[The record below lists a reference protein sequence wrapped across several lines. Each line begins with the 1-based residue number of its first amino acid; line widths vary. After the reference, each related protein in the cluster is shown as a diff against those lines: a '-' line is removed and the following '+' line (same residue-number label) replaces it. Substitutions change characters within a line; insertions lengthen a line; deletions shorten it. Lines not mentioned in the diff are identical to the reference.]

1 MNFTFEPIVTNQ
13 LIKFL
18 NEFKYVFAWTY
29 NDLKGIPPKITQHLI
44 ELDTTIPFVHQVRY
58 RLNPNYVTIVK

>member
-13 LIKFL
+13 LIKLL

-44 ELDTTIPFVHQVRY
+44 ELDTTIPFVHQG
-58 RLNPNYVTIVK
+58 TG